1 MSIETAAATLAH
13 HITDLKYIEMYV
25 KSTVDGIAAA
35 AIMSIALS
43 RVNIRFKLKI
53 LSDISIDDIKN
64 PKISLICDFDLSSI
78 SFDDE
83 KVMILDHHTPNT
95 QSIYQINPCMFGENG
110 YMDISSAGCAYLVAT
125 EMDNTN
131 RDLASLVM
139 LGIIGDNQRISGYN
153 QKIVQDATENNLIHQ
168 IKRILLVGRS
178 VPEMLNQS
186 LHPYLPG
193 ISGNNDKST
202 ELSKECIDQ
211 SSNDLNTASL
221 LSKLVA
227 ESSIPYKSIWNI
239 YGDSWDLSNN
249 EVISNVHE
257 FVTLIDSCIKF
268 GQNGIAYALCCGD
281 TKFVDE
287 AWEYTS
293 KYRTNMVSILKTAKQ
308 IRYNPDIW
316 SIENVDVIDDVV
328 DILRDLTDKPIFVI
342 YHDNEWL
349 QVSASVQQQDTTLD
363 LKQILNTIVETC
375 RGSCSGFKY
384 HANAKI
390 PLEHENKFFECLSK
404 SICT

>member
-110 YMDISSAGCAYLVAT
+110 YMYLSSAGCAYIVAT

-153 QKIVQDATENNLIHQ
+153 QKIVQDATENN
-168 IKRILLVGRS
+168 
-178 VPEMLNQS
+178 
-186 LHPYLPG
+186 
-193 ISGNNDKST
+193 
-202 ELSKECIDQ
+202 
-211 SSNDLNTASL
+211 
-221 LSKLVA
+221 
-227 ESSIPYKSIWNI
+227 
-239 YGDSWDLSNN
+239 
-249 EVISNVHE
+249 
-257 FVTLIDSCIKF
+257 
-268 GQNGIAYALCCGD
+268 
-281 TKFVDE
+281 
-287 AWEYTS
+287 
-293 KYRTNMVSILKTAKQ
+293 
-308 IRYNPDIW
+308 
-316 SIENVDVIDDVV
+316 
-328 DILRDLTDKPIFVI
+328 
-342 YHDNEWL
+342 
-349 QVSASVQQQDTTLD
+349 
-363 LKQILNTIVETC
+363 
-375 RGSCSGFKY
+375 
-384 HANAKI
+384 
-390 PLEHENKFFECLSK
+390 
-404 SICT
+404 